1 MNPRLRR
8 VVLVFVAGFVLLS
21 LLPTLPSL
29 WATPGRLDLTAL
41 GALADR
47 WSDGLLAISAVLL
60 AGVLAAAIRRR
71 RRSAQGAAFAR
82 ALAAQGRVTVP
93 ATRSGAPGRPALV
106 RRESRRPAAPASELE
121 GKIRAAAKKGER
133 IPVLARRH
141 GISIDAVR
149 VALGDALPEPAARP
163 GSSFRGRQKPLPA
176 KSPAAV
182 LPKRRNPYGALA

>member
-21 LLPTLPSL
+21 LLPTLPGL
-29 WATPGRLDLTAL
+29 WTTLGRLDLT
-41 GALADR
+41 ALADR
-47 WSDGLLAISAVLL
+47 WSDGLLATAAVLL